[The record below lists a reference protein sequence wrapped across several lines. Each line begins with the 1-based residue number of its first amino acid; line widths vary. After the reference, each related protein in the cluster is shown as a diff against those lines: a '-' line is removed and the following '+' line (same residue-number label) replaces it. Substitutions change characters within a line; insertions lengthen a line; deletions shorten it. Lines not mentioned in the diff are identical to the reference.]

1 MKLTREECLMD
12 LQLKGKTALVLASS
26 SGLGKAIAHELA
38 DEGANVM
45 LTSRS
50 ENKLKAAKEEIEKTA
65 KGSVSYTLLD
75 QTEYESIAKAVKR
88 TRETFGP
95 ISILINNS
103 GGPTAGKF
111 ESFKDEDWQQ
121 AFELTLLS
129 YVRVIRMVLPD
140 LKENNGRILNN
151 TSTSTKEPID
161 GLTLSNVFRTGIL
174 GLSKTLAADN
184 ILVNTIGPGRIQ
196 TERVEE
202 LDQITANNKGQ
213 TSEEIKDANLST
225 IPMGRYG
232 EPEEFAKVATFLVS
246 GANTYMTGQNILV
259 DGGKIKAI

>member
-1 MKLTREECLMD
+1 MD

-50 ENKLKAAKEEIEKTA
+50 EDKLKAAKEEIEKTA
-65 KGSVSYTLLD
+65 KGTVSYTLLD
-75 QTEYESIAKAVKR
+75 QMKHESIKEAVET
-88 TRETFGP
+88 TRQKFG
-95 ISILINNS
+95 SIAILVNNS
-103 GGPTAGKF
+103 GGPPAGSF
-111 ESFKDEDWQQ
+111 EDFADEDWQQ

-129 YVRVIRMVLPD
+129 YVRIIRMVLSD
-140 LKENNGRILNN
+140 LKENKGRILNN

-174 GLSKTLAADN
+174 GLSKTLSQELAAEG

-196 TERVEE
+196 TERIET
-202 LDQITANNKGQ
+202 LDQVAADNQGKTK
-213 TSEEIKDANLST
+213 EEIKSGSLTS

-246 GANTYMTGQNILV
+246 GANTYLTGQNILV
-259 DGGKIKAI
+259 DGGKVKAF